1 MLLARTTRPA
11 KDKENEAS
19 GERCALE
26 ANGE

>member
-19 GERCALE
+19 QIAIAIISLGA
-26 ANGE
+26 